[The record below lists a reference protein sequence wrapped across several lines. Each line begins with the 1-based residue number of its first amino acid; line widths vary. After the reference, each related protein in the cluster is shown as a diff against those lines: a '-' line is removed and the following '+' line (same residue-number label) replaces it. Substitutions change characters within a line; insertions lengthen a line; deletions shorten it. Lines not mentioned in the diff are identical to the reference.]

1 MKIESAFRP
10 LAEFEGALADL
21 YSSWAEAM
29 EAKSDHDAAFVFFKM
44 STEERGH
51 AALVEYQGRLMLDR
65 GSFSREIE
73 IDVDVDLSELQTA
86 LDQVRILK
94 GRKSLSSAEAITMA
108 MELERSAAE
117 THFRSA
123 LRHADPGLKRLLDC
137 LGSEDRMHFQ
147 RLTELSNRVSA

>member
-21 YSSWAEAM
+21 YSSWADTM
-29 EAKSDHDAAFVFFKM
+29 EQRQDHEAAFVFFKM

-51 AALVEYQGRLMLDR
+51 AALIEYQRRLMMDGATLN
-65 GSFSREIE
+65 SEIE
-73 IDVDVDLSELQTA
+73 VDIDLAALQTA

-94 GRKSLSSAEAITMA
+94 GRRSLSSAEAITHA

-137 LGSEDRMHFQ
+137 LGAEDRMHFQ
-147 RLTELSNRVSA
+147 RLTELSNRIAA